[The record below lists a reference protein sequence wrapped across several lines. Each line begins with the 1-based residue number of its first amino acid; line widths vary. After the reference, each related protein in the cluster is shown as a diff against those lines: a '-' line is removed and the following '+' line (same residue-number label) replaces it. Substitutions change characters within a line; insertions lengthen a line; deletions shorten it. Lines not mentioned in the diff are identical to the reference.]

1 MARKG
6 LALVLSAPS
15 GAGKSTLVQR
25 LMAEFP
31 TLSYSISCTTRQPR
45 SDERPDVDYHF
56 LSQEEFIAKRDQ
68 RYFAEWA
75 YVHGHYYGT
84 PLGEVNQKL
93 AQGLDVVFDIDMQGA
108 AKLKESLDS
117 AYFVFILPPSI
128 AELQNRLE
136 KRGTDSVETITKR
149 MQNAKQEIA
158 KALWYDALI
167 VNDDLDVAYEHLKA
181 CYLAATLAPKRNQ
194 SLLSNLLIEFDK

>member
-1 MARKG
+1 MSRKG

-31 TLSYSISCTTRQPR
+31 NLSYSISCTTREPR
-45 SDERPDVDYHF
+45 VGERPDIDYHF
-56 LSQEEFIAKRDQ
+56 LTQEEFIAKRDQ

-75 YVHGHYYGT
+75 YVHGYYYGT
-84 PLGEVNQKL
+84 PLEEVNQKL
-93 AQGLDVVFDIDMQGA
+93 AQGLDVVFDIDVQGA
-108 AKLKESLDS
+108 AKLKETLDS

-128 AELQNRLE
+128 AELQRRVE
-136 KRGTDSVETITKR
+136 RRGTESPETIAKR

-167 VNDDLDVAYEHLKA
+167 VNDDLDTAYDYLKA
-181 CYLAATLAPKRNQ
+181 CYLAGTLAPKRNQ
-194 SLLSNLLIEFDK
+194 NLLSKLLTEFDR